1 MRDADLVVALAGN
14 PNTGKSSIFNALT
27 GANQHVG
34 NWPGKTVAKAH
45 GTCTANGV
53 CLDVVDLPG
62 TYSLDAAS
70 PEEVVAR
77 DYLIS
82 GEPDV
87 VVVVVDAS
95 NLERNLYLTVQVLEI
110 GLPTVVALTM
120 VDVAAGRG
128 LEIDPDALASRL
140 GIPVVPLVAR
150 EKGATADL
158 VETLSLMAPT
168 SGAEKRAS

>member
-1 MRDADLVVALAGN
+1 MPDADLVVALAGN

-27 GANQHVG
+27 GASQHVG
-34 NWPGKTVAKAH
+34 NWPGKTVASAH

-53 CLDVVDLPG
+53 TLDIVDLPG

-70 PEEVVAR
+70 PEEVIAR
-77 DYLIS
+77 NHLIS

-95 NLERNLYLTVQVLEI
+95 NLERNLYLAVQVLEI

-120 VDVAAGRG
+120 VDVAERQGVAV
-128 LEIDPDALASRL
+128 DPEALADSL
-140 GIPVVPLVAR
+140 GVRVVPLVAR
-150 EKGATADL
+150 ERGATVGL
-158 VETLSLMAPT
+158 VDTLVAMSMERT
-168 SGAEKRAS
+168 S